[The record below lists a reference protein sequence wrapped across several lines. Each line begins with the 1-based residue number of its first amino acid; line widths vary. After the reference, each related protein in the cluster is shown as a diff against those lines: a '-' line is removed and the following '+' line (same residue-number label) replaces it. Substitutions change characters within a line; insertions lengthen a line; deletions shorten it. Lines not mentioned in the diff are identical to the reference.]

1 MEGIKTSSSLMGKEA
16 FILALRA
23 PRLHSVL
30 EVILETE
37 GEKVPEQLCLLG
49 SCLCLWSR
57 LGCILQTG
65 NPGVSDLLI
74 LARRPAPWE
83 CVRPWILYEDLL
95 GSCLR
100 M

>member
-1 MEGIKTSSSLMGKEA
+1 MGKEA

-49 SCLCLWSR
+49 TKAWKGSQNPVTILSWLPSSLMGRWS
-57 LGCILQTG
+57 
-65 NPGVSDLLI
+65 
-74 LARRPAPWE
+74 
-83 CVRPWILYEDLL
+83 
-95 GSCLR
+95 
-100 M
+100 